1 MLYFEEGS
9 ERIYFSI
16 LKDEISTQHF
26 QNLQVSVVQNSLIH
40 GVGELCSSVTFEKLL
55 RLEK

>member
-1 MLYFEEGS
+1 MVYFQEGG
-9 ERIYFSI
+9 EKNYFSV

-40 GVGELCSSVTFEKLL
+40 GIGEFCSSVILEKLL
-55 RLEK
+55 RLQK

>member
-1 MLYFEEGS
+1 MH
-9 ERIYFSI
+9 FSI

-26 QNLQVSVVQNSLIH
+26 QNLQVSAVQNSLTH
-40 GVGELCSSVTFEKLL
+40 GIGELCSSVTFEKLL